1 MQLST
6 AKAIIEKKSPYVVWT
21 TGGTTKTEQATYCT
35 LWDHTSTILESLS
48 NGMIRIVDDHAY
60 VKSIV
65 WLI

>member
-1 MQLST
+1 MQLSKLKT
-6 AKAIIEKKSPYVVWT
+6 ILTDAIWT
-21 TGGTTKTEQATYCT
+21 TGGTTETEQATYCT